1 MFETD
6 LKKEGETNSV
16 CQLNKIFSNS
26 EAEILSI
33 RTLTIAEYV
42 RS

>member
-16 CQLNKIFSNS
+16 FQLNQIFSNS

-33 RTLTIAEYV
+33 RTLKIAEYV
-42 RS
+42 